1 MSRAVYCGNFEYE
14 ARQSEIERLFDRYGR
29 ISRVDMKTGFA
40 FVYMDDER
48 DGDDAI
54 RALDGMEFGRQR
66 RRLRVEWARGEGPV
80 KQREVE
86 RRNSRPS
93 KTLFVVN
100 FDPINTRTRDL
111 ERHFEPYGKLV
122 RVQIRKNF
130 AFVQYETIEE
140 AEKAVKE
147 TDGSSV
153 DGRQITVEFA
163 AREDSFDDDRPARR
177 GSPDYGRRGSPDYG
191 RGRGRGSPD
200 YGRYGRCVKLR
211 TLVTLSGTI
220 FL

>member
-1 MSRAVYCGNFEYE
+1 
-14 ARQSEIERLFDRYGR
+14 
-29 ISRVDMKTGFA
+29 FA

-86 RRNSRPS
+86 RRNSKPS

-140 AEKAVKE
+140 AEAAVKG

-177 GSPDYGRRGSPDYG
+177 GSPDYGRR
-191 RGRGRGSPD
+191 RGSPE
-200 YGRYGRCVKLR
+200 YGRYG
-211 TLVTLSGTI
+211 
-220 FL
+220 